1 MKGKLL
7 IECDNLVKLY
17 KSEEVEVMALQGLD
31 LNVEE
36 GELIAIIGKSGS
48 GKSTLLNM
56 LGGLERPSAGRLFVD
71 GKDLFALN
79 PMEMV
84 SYRRRTVGFVWQ
96 NSRKNLFSYMNAL
109 ENIMAVMEEKD
120 KEKRRQRAKMLL
132 SQVGLS
138 DKENA
143 LPMQLSGG
151 EQQRVAIAVALAN
164 RPKLL
169 LADEPT
175 GAVDEATSKQ
185 LQELFKYLNEELN
198 VTVVIVTHDLSLADK
213 VKRVVMISDGKIGTE
228 KIMRKDYEE
237 KLNAI
242 KEGGSLSLN
251 EISHDEYAVLDRAGR
266 VQLNEE
272 MQKAA
277 GINSRKVKICV
288 EEGRIIITNE
298 NG

>member
-79 PMEMV
+79 PMEM
-84 SYRRRTVGFVWQ
+84 WQ